1 MAAVGLI
8 GFTAASMAGLAL
20 LRGLVL
26 QATWAW
32 FVVET
37 FDLAP
42 LTLVQ
47 AIGLLIVASFMTHQI
62 VPDNDDSTTG
72 TEKLVAASVA
82 GVVWCIVV
90 YLFAAIVHA
99 FA

>member
-26 QATWAW
+26 
-32 FVVET
+32 
-37 FDLAP
+37 
-42 LTLVQ
+42 Q